1 VPVGAY
7 AIEAQADY
15 SYRDAQPSFLGPVF
29 KVKGYW
35 LANATL
41 TFKPTEGSWYV
52 GLYGRNVFNQHY
64 DNVRNY
70 FLPNAEIA
78 QPGRPAT
85 YGVRLGFHI

>member
-1 VPVGAY
+1 MPVGDY

-15 SYRDAQPSFLGPVF
+15 NYRDGQPSFLGPVF

-41 TFKPTEGSWYV
+41 TFKPAEGSWYV
-52 GLYGRNVFNQHY
+52 GLYGRNLFNQHY
-64 DNVRNY
+64 DLVRNY
-70 FLPNAEIA
+70 FLPNADIA